1 MEPLLVLFKC
11 KPHLKGTFKNFA
23 PTRTMVIFAED
34 AIYVL
39 GLSKDLLGTFVG
51 EIGGELGGDLIGG
64 LVGDKISDRRAGRV
78 SNSAYEKFAADVE
91 KYVADD
97 DKKAHRFEYD
107 ELEEFV
113 YRRNMRM
120 TMGVGNYVG
129 LKFADK
135 SFFLDVGDKDIIDPA
150 LAILEELAP
159 QAKVKRKRGAMVT
172 RG

>member
-11 KPHLKGTFKNFA
+11 KPHLKGTLKNFA

-39 GLSKDLLGTFVG
+39 GLNKDLFGSLVS
-51 EIGGELGGDLIGG
+51 EVGGEFGGDLIGG

-78 SNSAYEKFAADVE
+78 SNSAYQEFAADVE
-91 KYVADD
+91 KYVAE

-120 TMGVGNYVG
+120 TMGVGNYIG
-129 LKFADK
+129 LKFADT
-135 SFFLDVGDKDIIDPA
+135 SFFLDVSDKDVVDPA

-159 QAKVKRKRGAMVT
+159 QAKIKRKRGAMVT

>member
-1 MEPLLVLFKC
+1 MEPLLVLLKC
-11 KPHLKGTFKNFA
+11 KPHLKGTLKNFA

-39 GLSKDLLGTFVG
+39 GLNKDLFGSLVS
-51 EIGGELGGDLIGG
+51 EIGSEFGGDLIGG

-78 SNSAYEKFAADVE
+78 GNSAYEKFAADVE
-91 KYVADD
+91 QYVAN
-97 DKKAHRFEYD
+97 DKKAHRFEYR

-113 YRRNMRM
+113 YRKNMRM

-129 LKFADK
+129 LKFTDN
-135 SFFLDVGDKDIIDPA
+135 SFFLDVSDKDIVDPA
-150 LAILEELAP
+150 LVILEELAP